1 MRVVASLA
9 LFRLAGATTLL
20 AQTADAA
27 SDSKAGDALWA
38 FLGNGGWMVFPIAL
52 CLIAT
57 VFLISNGTS
66 RTSRQHIGPVG
77 HQQTVKALLRQNDLA
92 AADKFCRENPSS
104 LTKVVRVG
112 IGLISEGQQAVT
124 DGLTTELAAERLRL
138 HTRFSYL
145 RALAI
150 CTPLLGVLGSV
161 AGIINALLQYDPA
174 AQSTALP
181 GAIGEALVPSAAGLF
196 VGIIALAGFFVLRE
210 RASALMLRIQ
220 DVVNSAFRRVVYDA
234 NGTKATSPK
243 PE

>member
-1 MRVVASLA
+1 M
-9 LFRLAGATTLL
+9 L
-20 AQTADAA
+20 AQAADAA
-27 SDSKAGDALWA
+27 PKSDAGDALWV
-38 FLGNGGWMVFPIAL
+38 FLGNGGWMVFPITL

-57 VFLISNGTS
+57 VFLITNGTA
-66 RTSRQHIGPVG
+66 RTSREHIGLVG
-77 HQQTVKALLRQNDLA
+77 HQETVKALLRQNDFT
-92 AADKFCRENPSS
+92 AADQFCRENPSS

-161 AGIINALLQYDPA
+161 AGIINALLQYDA
-174 AQSTALP
+174 APSVTLP
-181 GAIGEALVPSAAGLF
+181 EAIGEALVPSAAGLF
-196 VGIIALAGFFVLRE
+196 VGIIALAAFFVLRE
-210 RASALMLRIQ
+210 RASASMLRIQ
-220 DVVNSAFRRVVYDA
+220 DVVNSAFRRVIYDA